1 MANLKNISKIGA
13 AAVILSLF
21 SHAGAK
27 AADISFDGRT
37 RSGLSVTEI
46 KAQENQLSNPYS
58 YFTSA
63 GFEGKEFPVSAI
75 IMDVPKVDTPAAEPL
90 SIPLGN
96 FGVVLT
102 QGIDARRN
110 IRDGVVFRG
119 GSLDNEASYAFLRD
133 IGVSAVVNLQSLHR
147 GDPALCAKYG
157 LKCLESGILPFDF
170 ISLTKSPAFQEAF
183 RFVLDERK
191 AGKKVYI
198 HCMKG
203 KDRTGALAAALIIR
217 EQACGGDF
225 DKTRLRDTIEES
237 LKTHHFWL
245 RNYPKWH
252 AEITGWAD
260 NFEGNKDWLC
270 K

>member
-1 MANLKNISKIGA
+1 MRHKITGIA
-13 AAVILSLF
+13 AILTILVPLQ
-21 SHAGAK
+21 
-27 AADISFDGRT
+27 AAQ
-37 RSGLSVTEI
+37 
-46 KAQENQLSNPYS
+46 AQENRQLAPYA
-58 YFTSA
+58 YFASA
-63 GFEGKEFPVSAI
+63 GFEGKALPVPAI
-75 IMDVPKVDTPAAEPL
+75 IADIPKVDTPAAEPL
-90 SIPLGN
+90 NIPLGN

-119 GSLDNEASYAFLRD
+119 GSLDNEPSYAFLRD
-133 IGVSAVVNLQSLHR
+133 IGVSAVVNLQSLHQS
-147 GDPALCAKYG
+147 DPALCAKYG
-157 LKCLESGILPFDF
+157 LTCREVGILPFDF
-170 ISLTKSPAFQEAF
+170 ISLTRSSAFQNAF

-203 KDRTGALAAALIIR
+203 KDRTGALAAALMIR
-217 EQACGGDF
+217 EQACGGEF
-225 DKTRLRDTIEES
+225 DKVRLRDTIEES
-237 LKTHHFWL
+237 LKAHHFWF

-252 AEITGWAD
+252 AEITGWVE